1 MYFVRKNLWIRMLAG
16 MLGAVLL
23 LLTGCRGG
31 TPDAADEKP
40 AETLDAKAERIVASM
55 STAEKVGQMVMIGIQ
70 GTDVDED
77 SLYMLHQYHI
87 GGVLL
92 FDRNIESE
100 EQTTALTSHL
110 QEQAG
115 QKVPL
120 FIGIDEEGGSVAR
133 GRGVIEP
140 PPSQQEIGRSGETAK
155 AEAWAEKTARRL
167 KELGIQ
173 VNFAPV
179 ADVSADKDR
188 SYSGD
193 PVQVEKFVRAAVQGY
208 EMNRVMYG
216 LKHFPGI
223 GRGTV
228 DSHEDISSVTA
239 SREVLEKEDL
249 VPFRAIINE
258 HPELDYFILVSHL
271 KYPAIDAEHPAS
283 QSRAVITGL
292 LRGDMGYDGLIITDD
307 LEMGA
312 VAKHGSYR
320 EAGVLAVKAGA
331 DMFMMCHEYAHQTE
345 AYLGLL
351 AAVENG
357 GIPMEQ
363 IDASVKRIV
372 KAKLLH

>member
-1 MYFVRKNLWIRMLAG
+1 MLAG
-16 MLGAVLL
+16 LLGAALL
-23 LLTGCRGG
+23 LFVGCKSAA
-31 TPDAADEKP
+31 PDAAAGKP
-40 AETLDAKAERIVASM
+40 AETLEAKADRIVASM

-70 GTDVDED
+70 GTDVSDD

-100 EQTTALTSHL
+100 EQTIALTSHL
-110 QEQAG
+110 QEQAE

-120 FIGIDEEGGSVAR
+120 FIGIDEEGGRVSR

-140 PPSQQEIGRSGETAK
+140 PPSQQEIGRSGEVTK
-155 AEAWAEKTARRL
+155 AEAWADKTAKRL
-167 KELGIQ
+167 KELGIT

-179 ADVSADKDR
+179 ADVSADSDR
-188 SYSGD
+188 SYSGN
-193 PVQVEKFVRAAVQGY
+193 PEQVEKFVKAAVQGY
-208 EMNRVMYG
+208 ETNRVMYG

-223 GRGTV
+223 GKGTV
-228 DSHEDISSVTA
+228 DSHVDISSVTA

-249 VPFRAIINE
+249 APFRAIIRD

-271 KYPAIDAEHPAS
+271 KYPAFDTVHPAS
-283 QSRAVITGL
+283 QSYAVITEL
-292 LRGDMGYDGLIITDD
+292 LRGDMGYDGLVITDD

-312 VAKHGSYR
+312 VAKYGRYR
-320 EAGVLAVKAGA
+320 DAGVLAIKAGA

-351 AAVENG
+351 DAVEKG
-357 GIPMEQ
+357 EIPMEQ
-363 IDASVKRIV
+363 IDASVRRIV

>member
-1 MYFVRKNLWIRMLAG
+1 MVRKKQWRRMLAG
-16 MLGAVLL
+16 LLSVTLL
-23 LLTGCRGG
+23 LLTGCRSGM
-31 TPDAADEKP
+31 PDTAEEKP
-40 AETLDAKAERIVASM
+40 VETLEAKADRIVASM

-70 GTDVDED
+70 GTDVNED

-92 FDRNIESE
+92 FDRNIASE
-100 EQTTALTSHL
+100 EQTIALTNHL

-120 FIGIDEEGGSVAR
+120 FIGIDEEGGRVVR
-133 GRGVIEP
+133 GRSIIES
-140 PPSQQEIGRSGETAK
+140 PPSQQEIGRSGETTK
-155 AEAWAEKTARRL
+155 AEAWADRTAKRL
-167 KELGIQ
+167 KELGIH

-179 ADVSADKDR
+179 ADVSADNDR
-188 SYSGD
+188 CYSGD
-193 PVQVEKFVRAAVQGY
+193 PEQVEKFVKAAVQGY

-223 GRGTV
+223 GKGTV

-249 VPFRAIINE
+249 VPFRAIIRE

-271 KYPAIDAEHPAS
+271 KYPAIDAGHPAS

-312 VAKHGSYR
+312 VAKYGSYR
-320 EAGVLAVKAGA
+320 EAGVLAIKAGA

-351 AAVENG
+351 EAVEKG
-357 GIPMEQ
+357 DIPMEQ

>member
-1 MYFVRKNLWIRMLAG
+1 MLAG

-23 LLTGCRGG
+23 LLTGCRGS

-87 GGVLL
+87 GGILL

-100 EQTTALTSHL
+100 EQTMALTSHL

-188 SYSGD
+188 CYSGD

-283 QSRAVITGL
+283 QSHAVITGL

-357 GIPMEQ
+357 DIPMEQ